1 MRTASILP
9 RSLFAPIV
17 RNVDRIDI
25 MAPHIA
31 DDSAMLSSQRH
42 AMHAI
47 ACIQTRSM
55 TPPDQTTQDKPQNVP
70 TTVALGSGA
79 LAVML
84 AALSMLGPF
93 SVDTYLPAFPD
104 IAASLN
110 ATPLQVQQTLTAY
123 MFSFAMMI
131 LLHGALSDAFGR
143 RNIILISL
151 AVFAVA
157 TLGCAGAHSIEYLWA
172 FRMLQG
178 LAAGA
183 GVVIGRAMIRDLYA
197 GAAAEKLLSLVTMIF
212 SIAPAIAPILGG
224 WIVKHLDWRSIFL
237 MLFTYAALLLFYS
250 FKRLPESLP
259 RTQRQPFNPTFLYH
273 SYRRVF
279 RSPLFH
285 LKAGTVAFNFAGMF
299 LYVAAAPVF
308 LVEHLGLGPDQFGW
322 QFIPTVGG
330 IFCGAL
336 TANRMAGRLP
346 IARQVAIGFCL
357 LIGAAVFNTVYHAL
371 FAPALPWSVAPLF
384 FYTFGMSMVAPGA
397 TLLVLDLFPNIRG
410 TVAACQSFLQ
420 TMLAAL
426 VAGIIAPTLSYSPL
440 LLAFGQLTCTLIA
453 LALWQGGRA
462 YRQFLEAR
470 KNPNAWETI
479 E

>member
-1 MRTASILP
+1 MSSTEQT
-9 RSLFAPIV
+9 
-17 RNVDRIDI
+17 
-25 MAPHIA
+25 PH
-31 DDSAMLSSQRH
+31 DKN
-42 AMHAI
+42 
-47 ACIQTRSM
+47 
-55 TPPDQTTQDKPQNVP
+55 TPPPLA
-70 TTVALGSGA
+70 VAIGGSA
-79 LAVML
+79 LAIML

-93 SVDTYLPAFPD
+93 SVDTYLPAFPN
-104 IAASLN
+104 IQASLG
-110 ATPLQVQQTLTAY
+110 ATPLEVQQTLTAY
-123 MFSFAMMI
+123 MFSFSVMI

-143 RNIILISL
+143 RNIILVSL

-183 GVVIGRAMIRDLYA
+183 GVVIGRAIIRDLYE
-197 GAAAEKLLSLVTMIF
+197 GAAAEKLLSMVTMIF
-212 SIAPAIAPILGG
+212 SIAPAIAPIIGG
-224 WIVKHLDWRSIFL
+224 WVVKHLDWRAIFL
-237 MLFTYAALLLFYS
+237 GLFIYAALLLFYCYR
-250 FKRLPESLP
+250 RLPESLSP
-259 RTQRQPFNPTFLYH
+259 AHRHPFNPAFLFH
-273 SYRRVF
+273 SYKCVF

-285 LKAGTVAFNFAGMF
+285 LKAGTIAFNFAGMF

-308 LVEHLGLGPDQFGW
+308 LVEHLKLGPDQFGW

-346 IARQVAIGFCL
+346 VARQVAIGFGL
-357 LIGAAVFNTVYHAL
+357 LLGASIFNVVYHAL
-371 FAPALPWSVAPLF
+371 FAPALPWSVATLF
-384 FYTFGMSMVAPGA
+384 FYTFGMSMVAPGV

-426 VAGIIAPTLSYSPL
+426 VAGVIAPALSHSPIM
-440 LLAFGQLTCTLIA
+440 LACGQLGCTLIA
-453 LALWQGGRA
+453 LCLWQGSA
-462 YRQFLEAR
+462 TYRQYLHAR
-470 KNPNAWETI
+470 SNPNAWETI